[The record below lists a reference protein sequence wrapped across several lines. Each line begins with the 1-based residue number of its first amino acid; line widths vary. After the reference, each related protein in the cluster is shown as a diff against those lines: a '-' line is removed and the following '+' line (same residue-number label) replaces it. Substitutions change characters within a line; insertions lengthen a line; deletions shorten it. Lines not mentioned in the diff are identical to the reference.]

1 MAGSAPSLADVG
13 RHAGPLARPVACLNR
28 RDGSGRGK
36 QGEQGGTKPLDGAGR
51 KTLLK
56 GPGMP
61 RVRASAVVER
71 RRRQPVGQQTIVQL
85 EWADEPRRG

>member
-51 KTLLK
+51 KTS
-56 GPGMP
+56 PE
-61 RVRASAVVER
+61 RARDASCASISR
-71 RRRQPVGQQTIVQL
+71 S
-85 EWADEPRRG
+85 